1 MPIFRRGRRAPA
13 PPPGPAWDPEAT
25 QPLGAPVAVEER
37 TVEEYPPPPPP
48 PGPVIWPW
56 LLALLVLLALAIG
69 IGVGYA
75 LTRNDDTTTATT
87 TTTTTPP
94 AASTVN
100 VPDVVGR
107 RADVAASDL
116 IAAGLKAKLRR
127 QLSKRPS
134 GTVIEQNPS
143 AASKVARGTTVVL
156 AISRGV
162 DTVSV
167 PALTGLT
174 LNDALKQLQAA
185 GLQGSANRVS
195 SDKPEGQVVAQVPGG
210 SAELN
215 KGATVKLSVS
225 KGVERV
231 EVPDVVGQ
239 TAAAAATALTRAGL
253 EAAQRQVPSDQP
265 DGTVV
270 AQSPRAGE
278 QAAKGSKVQINVS
291 SGRTATGTTTTTTGT
306 TTTQAATVTVP
317 DLVGSTFADAR
328 RQLRDLGL
336 KADRKDVPSTEP
348 YGNVVAQYPA
358 AGSTARKGGSIRVNV
373 SIGP

>member
-1 MPIFRRGRRAPA
+1 M
-13 PPPGPAWDPEAT
+13 D
-25 QPLGAPVAVEER
+25 APVAVHER
-37 TVEEYPPPPPP
+37 VVDEYPPPPPP
-48 PGPVIWPW
+48 RPTIWPW
-56 LLALLVLLALAIG
+56 LLLLLALLLLAIG

-75 LTRNDDTTTATT
+75 LSRNDDNNAATT
-87 TTTTTPP
+87 TTTTAP
-94 AASTVN
+94 ANTNVD

-116 IAAGLKAKLRR
+116 VQVGLKPDLERK
-127 QLSKRPS
+127 LSKRPS
-134 GTVIEQNPS
+134 GTVIDQSP
-143 AASKVARGTTVVL
+143 AAATSVARGSKVVL
-156 AISRGV
+156 TVSRGV

-174 LNDALKQLQAA
+174 LDEALQKLQSA
-185 GLQGSANRVS
+185 GLKAESKRVS
-195 SDKPEGQVVAQVPGG
+195 SKKPEGQVVAQIPGG
-210 SAELN
+210 SAELR

-239 TAAAAATALTRAGL
+239 SEAGAAATLTKAGL
-253 EAAQRQVPSDQP
+253 EVGVKRVPSDQP

-270 AQSPRAGE
+270 AQSPRAAE
-278 QAAKGSKVQINVS
+278 QAAKGTRVQINVS
-291 SGRTATGTTTTTTGT
+291 AGRTATGGTTTTATTGTTTTTPS
-306 TTTQAATVTVP
+306 ATVTVP

-358 AGSTARKGGSIRVNV
+358 PGSTAKKGGSIRVNV
-373 SIGP
+373 SVGR